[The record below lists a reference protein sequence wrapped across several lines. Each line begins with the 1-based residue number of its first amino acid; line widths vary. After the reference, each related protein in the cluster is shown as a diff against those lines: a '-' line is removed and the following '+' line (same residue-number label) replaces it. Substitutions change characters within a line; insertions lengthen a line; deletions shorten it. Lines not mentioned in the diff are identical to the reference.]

1 MPQLVS
7 ATGRIWTDEHGHCH
21 MVVTLEFVAADCGG
35 EVQSD

>member
-21 MVVTLEFVAADCGG
+21 VVVSVEYVADCGD